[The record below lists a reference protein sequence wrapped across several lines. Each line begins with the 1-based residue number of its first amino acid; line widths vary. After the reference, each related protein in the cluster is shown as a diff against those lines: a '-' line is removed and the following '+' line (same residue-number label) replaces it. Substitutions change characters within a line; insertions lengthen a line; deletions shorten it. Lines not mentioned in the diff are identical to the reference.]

1 MPKLYPEALAF
12 CILWSLLAVW
22 GWAML
27 GLAAGLLLS
36 VGMFLVIMPASAL
49 ILSRT
54 SNFGLERA
62 VRWGILLL
70 AAISVFSAVD
80 LSTPP
85 GS

>member
-12 CILWSLLAVW
+12 CIVWSLLAVW
-22 GWAML
+22 GWSML
-27 GLAAGLLLS
+27 GLTAGLLLS
-36 VGMFLVIMPASAL
+36 VGLFLVIMPASAI

-70 AAISVFSAVD
+70 AALAVFSAVD
-80 LSTPP
+80 LTNH
-85 GS
+85 